1 MKLQLARNALFNLL
15 GAAVPALVALG
26 TVPLIVRGLG
36 DAGYGVYALITAIV
50 GYFAIIDI
58 NVTAGSVKHI
68 AAHWAQTRQDP
79 QPGQWPG
86 DRPGGQAAGHE
97 AGHKVGHEAGQAAA
111 HEAEQTAASAGIDQT
126 ITFGLLIY
134 GSLGLVGGVAIWLT
148 APWLVRDVF
157 SVPAALNAGATAALE
172 LAAAG
177 FMVGQLQSYLD
188 SVPQSLMRYDRSAR
202 LDVLFGSVVPL
213 ATVAVLMAGGGLYHV
228 ILLRVIAGSAHC
240 LLLWCT
246 ICRLLPAL
254 RLRWPAQALR
264 RSVLHFSA
272 YACLSR
278 FAAMSYAYA
287 DKLMIGALV
296 GVAGL
301 AVYAV
306 AATLANRLLG
316 LTGRLAS
323 VLFPAAS
330 ALAASD
336 ELPRLVQIYLK
347 ASRYLTFLNG
357 AMLLLIGV
365 FAEPIL
371 HYWMSADFA
380 RRGATVLAV
389 MALSQCIDSLT
400 ALPSLVNDGMGHP
413 AVTGSFAMARA
424 LLGLATVYAG
434 VLLAGIDGAA
444 WGHLA
449 ASVVMTTVFLHYVHG
464 RTVPVALRVV
474 VTSAYLPGA
483 LGLSGIAL
491 AAALARG
498 VAPPGLAPFIGIGVA
513 TCVALVVYAALV
525 IAAPADRARIR
536 AAWPLKRAHGT

>member
-1 MKLQLARNALFNLL
+1 MNLQLVRNALANLL
-15 GAAVPALVALG
+15 GAAIPAVVALG
-26 TVPLIVRGLG
+26 TVPLVVRGLG
-36 DAGYGVYALITAIV
+36 EAGYGVYALITAIV

-58 NVTAGSVKHI
+58 NVTAGSVQHI
-68 AAHWAQTRQDP
+68 AAHWAHTAP
-79 QPGQWPG
+79 QKQAQE
-86 DRPGGQAAGHE
+86 DRAKHSKARD
-97 AGHKVGHEAGQAAA
+97 AL
-111 HEAEQTAASAGIDQT
+111 AGIDQT
-126 ITFGLLIY
+126 ITFGLLVY
-134 GSLGLVGGVAIWLT
+134 GALGAAGGVAIWAC

-157 SVPAALNAGATAALE
+157 TVPAALIGAATAALK

-177 FMVGQLQSYLD
+177 FFVGQLQSYLD
-188 SVPQSLMRYDRSAR
+188 SVPQSLMRYDSSAR

-213 ATVAVLMAGGGLYHV
+213 ATVLALMVGGGLYEV
-228 ILLRVIAGSAHC
+228 ILLRVGASTVHC
-240 LLLWCT
+240 LLLWRT
-246 ICRLLPAL
+246 IDRLLPAF
-254 RLRWPAQALR
+254 RLRWPVQALR
-264 RSVLHFSA
+264 RSLLHFSA
-272 YACLSR
+272 YACLNR

-336 ELPRLVQIYLK
+336 ELPRLAAIYLK
-347 ASRYLTFLNG
+347 ASRYLTFING
-357 AMLLLIGV
+357 AMLLLVAV
-365 FAEPIL
+365 FAAPIL
-371 HYWMSADFA
+371 HYWISADFA

-413 AVTGSFAMARA
+413 AVTGSFALARA

-434 VLLAGIDGAA
+434 VRLAGIDGAA

-449 ASVVMTTVFLHYVHG
+449 ASFIVTIVFLRYVHG
-464 RTVPVALRVV
+464 RTVPVKLRTVV
-474 VTSAYLPGA
+474 KGAYLPGA
-483 LGLSGIAL
+483 LGLLAIAVL
-491 AAALARG
+491 ALLAQGAAPAG
-498 VAPPGLAPFIGIGVA
+498 GFATFAATGVA
-513 TCVALVVYAALV
+513 TCAALALYGACV
-525 IAAPADRARIR
+525 VAVPADRARIR
-536 AAWPLKRAHGT
+536 ALWPTGRMRP

>member
-1 MKLQLARNALFNLL
+1 MKLQLVRNAVFNLL
-15 GAAVPALVALG
+15 GAAIPAAVALG

-68 AAHWAQTRQDP
+68 AAHWAQTPQQDP
-79 QPGQWPG
+79 QPDQGPG
-86 DRPGGQAAGHE
+86 ARIPPT
-97 AGHKVGHEAGQAAA
+97 
-111 HEAEQTAASAGIDQT
+111 AEQTAAGAGIDQT
-126 ITFGLLIY
+126 ITLGLLVY
-134 GSLGLVGGVAIWLT
+134 GSLGLVGGVAVWLT

-177 FMVGQLQSYLD
+177 FMVGQVQSYLD
-188 SVPQSLMRYDRSAR
+188 SVPQSLMRYDQSAR
-202 LDVLFGSVVPL
+202 LDVLFGSMVPL
-213 ATVAVLMAGGGLYHV
+213 ATVAVLGTGGGLYHV
-228 ILLRVIAGSAHC
+228 ILLRVVASSAHC
-240 LLLWCT
+240 LLLWRT

-264 RSVLHFSA
+264 RSVLRFSA
-272 YACLSR
+272 WACLSR

-347 ASRYLTFLNG
+347 ATRYLTFLNG

-371 HYWMSADFA
+371 QYWMSADFA

-413 AVTGSFAMARA
+413 AVTGGFAMARA

-449 ASVVMTTVFLHYVHG
+449 ASIVMTAVFLRYVHG

-474 VTSAYLPGA
+474 ITSAYLPGA

-491 AAALARG
+491 AAALARS
-498 VAPPGLAPFIGIGVA
+498 VAPPGLAAFICIGGA
-513 TCVALVVYAALV
+513 TCAALVVYGALR
-525 IAAPADRARIR
+525 IAAPADRGRIR
-536 AAWPLKRAHGT
+536 AAWLLKRAPGT

>member
-15 GAAVPALVALG
+15 GAAVPAVVALG
-26 TVPLIVRGLG
+26 TVPLIVHGLG

-68 AAHWAQTRQDP
+68 AAHWAQTLPQD
-79 QPGQWPG
+79 QQLGQHQ
-86 DRPGGQAAGHE
+86 DKQREAA
-97 AGHKVGHEAGQAAA
+97 
-111 HEAEQTAASAGIDQT
+111 AGIDQT
-126 ITFGLLIY
+126 VTFGLLVY
-134 GSLGLVGGVAIWLT
+134 GTLGLVGGVAIWFT

-157 SVPAALNAGATAALE
+157 SVPAALNASATAALE

-177 FMVGQLQSYLD
+177 FTVGQLQSYLD
-188 SVPQSLMRYDRSAR
+188 SVPQSLLRYDSSAR

-213 ATVAVLMAGGGLYHV
+213 ATVAVLMLGGGLYQV
-228 ILLRVIAGSAHC
+228 VLLRVVASSVHG
-240 LLLWCT
+240 LLLWRT

-264 RSVLHFSA
+264 RSLLHFSA
-272 YACLSR
+272 YAFLSR

-330 ALAASD
+330 ALAASG
-336 ELPRLVQIYLK
+336 ELERLGQIYLK
-347 ASRYLTFLNG
+347 ASRYLTFING
-357 AMLLLIGV
+357 AMLLLIAV

-371 HYWMSADFA
+371 LYWMSADFA
-380 RRGATVLAV
+380 RRGAIVLAV

-413 AVTGSFAMARA
+413 AVTGGFAMARA
-424 LLGLATVYAG
+424 LLGLATVYVG
-434 VLLAGIDGAA
+434 ILLAGIDGAA

-449 ASVVMTTVFLHYVHG
+449 ASTVMTAVFLRFVHG
-464 RTVPVALRVV
+464 RTVPVALRAVV
-474 VTSAYLPGA
+474 RSAYLPGA
-483 LGLSGIAL
+483 LGLAGIAVAAAVAQGAAPQGL
-491 AAALARG
+491 AGFVGIGAATAAALG
-498 VAPPGLAPFIGIGVA
+498 VYG
-513 TCVALVVYAALV
+513 ALV
-525 IAAPADRARIR
+525 IAAPADRDRIR
-536 AAWPLKRAHGT
+536 SIWPIKRAPGT

>member
-1 MKLQLARNALFNLL
+1 MKLQLARNAFANLL
-15 GAAVPALVALG
+15 GAAIPAVVAVG

-36 DAGYGVYALITAIV
+36 EAGYGVYALITAIV

-68 AAHWAQTRQDP
+68 AAHWARTGADDTRRD
-79 QPGQWPG
+79 
-86 DRPGGQAAGHE
+86 AM
-97 AGHKVGHEAGQAAA
+97 
-111 HEAEQTAASAGIDQT
+111 AGIDQT
-126 ITFGLLIY
+126 VAFGLLVY
-134 GSLGLVGGVAIWLT
+134 GSLGLVGGVAVWAS

-157 SVPAALNAGATAALE
+157 SVPVRLLDPATAALK
-172 LAAAG
+172 LAGAG
-177 FMVGQLQSYLD
+177 FLLGQLQSYLD

-202 LDVLFGSVVPL
+202 LDVLFGSMVPL
-213 ATVAVLMAGGGLYHV
+213 ATVLVLMLGGGLYQV
-228 ILLRVIAGSAHC
+228 ILLRVVASGVHC
-240 LLLWCT
+240 LLLWQT
-246 ICRLLPAL
+246 IRRLLPAL
-254 RLRWPAQALR
+254 QLSWPVQALR
-264 RSVLHFSA
+264 RSLLHFSA
-272 YACLSR
+272 YACLNR

-330 ALAASD
+330 ALAASN

-347 ASRYLTFLNG
+347 ASRYLTFING
-357 AMLLLIGV
+357 AMLLLIAV
-365 FAEPIL
+365 FATPIL
-371 HYWMSADFA
+371 QYWMSPDFA

-389 MALSQCIDSLT
+389 MALSQCFDSLT

-413 AVTGSFAMARA
+413 AVTGSFALGRA
-424 LLGLATVYAG
+424 LLGLVTVYMG

-449 ASVVMTTVFLHYVHG
+449 ASAIMATVFLRYVHG
-464 RTVPVALRVV
+464 RTVPVALGAVV
-474 VTSAYLPGA
+474 KHAYVPGM
-483 LGLSGIAL
+483 LGLAGIA
-491 AAALARG
+491 AAASAAQHFVTG
-498 VAPPGLAPFIGIGVA
+498 AGAFIGIGLA
-513 TCVALVVYAALV
+513 SCAALAAYGALV
-525 IAAPADRARIR
+525 IMAPADRARIR
-536 AAWPLKRAHGT
+536 ALWPVGRTSGT

>member
-1 MKLQLARNALFNLL
+1 MNLQLARNAFANLL
-15 GAAVPALVALG
+15 GAAIPAAVALA

-58 NVTAGSVKHI
+58 NVTAGSVQHI
-68 AAHWAQTRQDP
+68 AAHWAQSSHSADSSDSAQST
-79 QPGQWPG
+79 
-86 DRPGGQAAGHE
+86 QAHGISDA
-97 AGHKVGHEAGQAAA
+97 Q
-111 HEAEQTAASAGIDQT
+111 AGIDQT
-126 ITFGLLIY
+126 ITFGLLVY
-134 GSLGLVGGVAIWLT
+134 GALGAVGAIAVWFT

-157 SVPAALNAGATAALE
+157 GVPAALDAVATDALQ

-177 FMVGQLQSYLD
+177 FMVGQVQSYLD
-188 SVPQSLMRYDRSAR
+188 SVPQSLMRYDSSAR
-202 LDVLFGSVVPL
+202 LDVLFGSGVPL
-213 ATVAVLMAGGGLYHV
+213 ATVLVLLLGGGLYQV
-228 ILLRVIAGSAHC
+228 VLLRVVASSVHG
-240 LLLWCT
+240 LLLWRT
-246 ICRLLPAL
+246 ICRLLPTL
-254 RLRWPAQALR
+254 RLRWPARALR
-264 RSVLHFSA
+264 RSLLHFSA
-272 YACLSR
+272 YACLNR

-336 ELPRLVQIYLK
+336 ELPRLALIYLK
-347 ASRYLTFLNG
+347 ASRYLTFING
-357 AMLLLIGV
+357 AMLLLVAV
-365 FAEPIL
+365 FAAPIL
-371 HYWMSADFA
+371 EYWMSPDFA

-389 MALSQCIDSLT
+389 MALSQFIDALT

-413 AVTGSFAMARA
+413 AVTGGFALSRA
-424 LLGLATVYAG
+424 LLGLGTVYIG
-434 VLLAGIDGAA
+434 IRLMGIDGAA

-449 ASVVMTTVFLHYVHG
+449 ASTIMTAVFLRYVHG
-464 RTVPVALRVV
+464 RTVPVALRAVA
-474 VTSAYLPGA
+474 TRAYLPAAAGLIVIAA
-483 LGLSGIAL
+483 LASIVQDAAGQGVMAFACIALSTMIAL
-491 AAALARG
+491 AW
-498 VAPPGLAPFIGIGVA
+498 
-513 TCVALVVYAALV
+513 YAAAV

-536 AAWPLKRAHGT
+536 AIWPVKRASGG

>member
-1 MKLQLARNALFNLL
+1 MKLQLARNAFANLL
-15 GAAVPALVALG
+15 GAAVPAAVALA
-26 TVPLIVRGLG
+26 TVPLIVHGLG

-68 AAHWAQTRQDP
+68 AAHWAEGVHDQD
-79 QPGQWPG
+79 
-86 DRPGGQAAGHE
+86 E
-97 AGHKVGHEAGQAAA
+97 VKAA
-111 HEAEQTAASAGIDQT
+111 HHHGPPGANDGIGQT
-126 ITFGLLIY
+126 ITFGLLVYIA
-134 GSLGLVGGVAIWLT
+134 LGLAGGIAVEAC

-157 SVPAALNAGATAALE
+157 SVPVALRDAATAALQ
-172 LAAAG
+172 LAAVG
-177 FMVGQLQSYLD
+177 FLIGQLQSYLD

-202 LDVLFGSVVPL
+202 LNVLFGSVVPI
-213 ATVAVLMAGGGLYHV
+213 ATVLVLMLGGDLYHV
-228 ILLRVIAGSAHC
+228 ILLRVIASAAHC
-240 LLLWCT
+240 VLLWRT
-246 ICRLLPAL
+246 IRRLLPAL
-254 RLRWPAQALR
+254 RLQWPARKLQ
-264 RSVLHFSA
+264 RSLLHFSA

-336 ELPRLVQIYLK
+336 ELPRLGKVYLK
-347 ASRYLTFLNG
+347 ASRYMTFING
-357 AMLLLIGV
+357 AMLLLIAV

-371 HYWMSADFA
+371 RYWMSPDFA
-380 RRGATVLAV
+380 HRGATVLAV
-389 MALSQCIDSLT
+389 MALSQFIDALT
-400 ALPSLVNDGMGHP
+400 SLPSLVNDGMGHP
-413 AVTGSFAMARA
+413 AVSGSFALGRA

-434 VLLAGIDGAA
+434 VTLDGIDGAA

-449 ASVVMTTVFLHYVHG
+449 ASMLMTTIFLRYVHG
-464 RTVPVALRVV
+464 RTVPVALADVARY
-474 VTSAYLPGA
+474 AYLPGA
-483 LGLSGIAL
+483 LGLAGIGSAALLAHAAAGQSGAAFAGVGLATAIAL
-491 AAALARG
+491 AMYGA
-498 VAPPGLAPFIGIGVA
+498 FF
-513 TCVALVVYAALV
+513 
-525 IAAPADRARIR
+525 IAAPGDRQRLWSLWQ
-536 AAWPLKRAHGT
+536 AWPARGA

>member
-15 GAAVPALVALG
+15 GAAVPAIVALG
-26 TVPLIVRGLG
+26 TVPMVVRGLG
-36 DAGYGVYALITAIV
+36 DAGYGVYALITSIV

-68 AAHWAQTRQDP
+68 AAHWAQTLPQDP
-79 QPGQWPG
+79 QPGRQPDQPPG
-86 DRPGGQAAGHE
+86 QQPGQQRRAKQDRQQH
-97 AGHKVGHEAGQAAA
+97 A
-111 HEAEQTAASAGIDQT
+111 HAAASAGIDQT
-126 ITFGLLIY
+126 ITFGLLVY
-134 GSLGLVGGVAIWLT
+134 GSLGLLGFVAIWLT

-157 SVPAALNAGATAALE
+157 SMPVALNAGATAALE
-172 LAAAG
+172 LAAFG
-177 FMVGQLQSYLD
+177 FLVGQLQSYLD

-202 LDVLFGSVVPL
+202 LDVLFGSLVPL
-213 ATVAVLMAGGGLYHV
+213 ATVAVLMLGGGLYQV
-228 ILLRVIAGSAHC
+228 ILLRIVASSAHC
-240 LLLWCT
+240 LLLWRT
-246 ICRLLPAL
+246 IRRLLPAL

-264 RSVLHFSA
+264 RSLLHFSA
-272 YACLSR
+272 YACLNR

-316 LTGRLAS
+316 LTGRLSS

-347 ASRYLTFLNG
+347 ASRYLTFING
-357 AMLLLIGV
+357 AMLLLIAV

-371 HYWMSADFA
+371 RYWMSADFA

-424 LLGLATVYAG
+424 LLGLATVYVG
-434 VLLAGIDGAA
+434 VALAGIDGAA

-449 ASVVMTTVFLHYVHG
+449 ASTVMTTVFLRYVHG
-464 RTVPVALRVV
+464 RTVPVTLRAV
-474 VTSAYLPGA
+474 VTVAYLPGA
-483 LGLSGIAL
+483 LGLSGIAV
-491 AAALARG
+491 AAILARG
-498 VAPPGLAPFIGIGVA
+498 VAPAGLAACIGIGVA
-513 TCVALVVYAALV
+513 TGAALALYGALV
-525 IAAPADRARIR
+525 IAAPADRDRIR
-536 AAWPLKRAHGT
+536 SAWPVKRAPGT

>member
-1 MKLQLARNALFNLL
+1 MKLQLVRNALFNLL
-15 GAAVPALVALG
+15 GAAVPAVVALG

-58 NVTAGSVKHI
+58 NITAGSVKHI
-68 AAHWAQTRQDP
+68 AAHWAQALQQD
-79 QPGQWPG
+79 
-86 DRPGGQAAGHE
+86 
-97 AGHKVGHEAGQAAA
+97 
-111 HEAEQTAASAGIDQT
+111 EQTAASAGIDQT
-126 ITFGLLIY
+126 VTFGLLVY
-134 GSLGLVGGVAIWLT
+134 GALGLVGGVAIWAS

-157 SVPAALNAGATAALE
+157 SVPAALDASATAALE

-188 SVPQSLMRYDRSAR
+188 SVPQSLMRYDSSAR
-202 LDVLFGSVVPL
+202 LDVLFGSMVPL
-213 ATVAVLMAGGGLYHV
+213 ATVAVLMLDGGLYQV
-228 ILLRVIAGSAHC
+228 ILLRVVASSAHC
-240 LLLWCT
+240 LLLWRT

-254 RLRWPAQALR
+254 RLRWPQQALR
-264 RSVLHFSA
+264 RSLLHFSA
-272 YACLSR
+272 YACLNR

-347 ASRYLTFLNG
+347 ASRYLTFING
-357 AMLLLIGV
+357 AMLLLIAV
-365 FAEPIL
+365 FAETIL

-389 MALSQCIDSLT
+389 MALSQYIDSLT

-413 AVTGSFAMARA
+413 AVTGGFAMARA
-424 LLGLATVYAG
+424 LLGLATVYMG
-434 VLLAGIDGAA
+434 VLLADIDGAA

-449 ASVVMTTVFLHYVHG
+449 ASTVMTTVFLRYVHG
-464 RTVPVALRVV
+464 RTVPVPLRAV

-483 LGLSGIAL
+483 LGLSGIAIAAML
-491 AAALARG
+491 AQRAAPHGVAAFIGVGMATCAALA
-498 VAPPGLAPFIGIGVA
+498 
-513 TCVALVVYAALV
+513 VYGAVV
-525 IAAPADRARIR
+525 IAAPADRARLR
-536 AAWPLKRAHGT
+536 SKWLVKRAPGT